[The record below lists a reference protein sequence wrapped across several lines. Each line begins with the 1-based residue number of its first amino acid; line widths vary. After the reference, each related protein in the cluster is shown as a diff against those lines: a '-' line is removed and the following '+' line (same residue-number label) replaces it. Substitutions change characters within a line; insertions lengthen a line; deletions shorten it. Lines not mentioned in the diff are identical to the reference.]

1 MELTIGQIRESG
13 ILEQYVLGKLN
24 QDEADNLRTYLL
36 AYPELKS
43 DIREIESALFH
54 YADAYKITPPSGIL
68 QNIKKQLNFS
78 DPNPSLNSNNEKSNF
93 DKILTPL
100 LLALA
105 VGLSLFLFINKNK
118 LQKTLEEKNALIKEC
133 EENNR
138 ENTLQLATLEHLN
151 NPETQVVNIEATPNY
166 PETQIVIYVNDSNKK
181 NILYLNNLPQLAANE
196 SFQLWSLGA
205 EGAPKPMDVFDSLD
219 SKFLNSGYIDATAAY
234 AITIEKKGGSESPNL
249 EKLIGVFKLS

>member
-68 QNIKKQLNFS
+68 QNIKKQL
-78 DPNPSLNSNNEKSNF
+78 NF